1 MEKYQ
6 EGGQG
11 SIVSTCDNTDFC
23 KYLSIM
29 CSLLK
34 KLLNIF
40 VLITQEAMWLKE
52 CQKFGKLNKHV
63 SLIIIL

>member
-34 KLLNIF
+34 KLTFLFLSPKNKKKSY
-40 VLITQEAMWLKE
+40 VTQGMSEIW
-52 CQKFGKLNKHV
+52 
-63 SLIIIL
+63 